1 MDSQGYAQALV
12 APFGPKLPL
21 PELVVALNR
30 VYHRF
35 EAHSYDTSHGEIFAQ
50 LPALWERMG
59 AAAREGAP
67 ERGWR
72 ILDFGCGTGFE
83 AEQILRVFGAGAI
96 ASLVCHDPSPEMLSR
111 CRDRL
116 AGSGAAIAFSE
127 TPPQEAHFDLVL
139 TNSLIHHLP
148 SIPAFCRDVRGW
160 LRGGGVWI
168 AGHEPNPGYYL
179 NPECLALARW
189 LHRRQRLRK
198 AADPARWVE
207 LVRRRLGL
215 CPTIA
220 ERAAEAAWRE
230 GLFQRRPA
238 RVTVERLVDFGV
250 PHSEQE
256 ALAGRGISLEAIGSA
271 LGTGA
276 ELVWSESYNFM
287 GAFFEPDPPRAVAAR
302 VDRLAAKHPECGAH
316 VAAVWRVAP
325 SAAGDLPPRAESL
338 R

>member
-1 MDSQGYAQALV
+1 MDSHGYAQALV
-12 APFGPKLPL
+12 EPFGPRLPL

-30 VYHRF
+30 IYHRF
-35 EAHSYDTSHGEIFAQ
+35 EAQTYDASHDEIFAQ

-59 AAAREGAP
+59 AVARAIAP
-67 ERGWR
+67 ARRWR

-83 AEQILRVFGAGAI
+83 AGQILRVLGAGSI
-96 ASLVCHDPSPEMLSR
+96 ASLMCHDPSPEMLAR
-111 CRDRL
+111 CRERL
-116 AGSGAAIAFSE
+116 AASGANVAFSE
-127 TPPQEAHFDLVL
+127 TPPQEEQFDLVL

-148 SIPAFCRDVRGW
+148 SVAAFCRQVRTW
-160 LRGGGVWI
+160 LRGGGAWI
-168 AGHEPNPGYYL
+168 AGHEPNRACYL
-179 NPECLALARW
+179 NPECVALARW
-189 LHRRQRLRK
+189 LQRRQRLRK
-198 AADPARWVE
+198 AASPAMWLE
-207 LVRRRLGL
+207 LVQRRLGL
-215 CPTIA
+215 RPTVA
-220 ERAAEAAWRE
+220 ERAAEAAVRE
-230 GLFQRRPA
+230 GLFERRPA
-238 RVTVERLVDFGV
+238 RVAVERLVDFGV

-256 ALAGRGISLEAIGSA
+256 ALAGRGISLEAVGDA
-271 LGTGA
+271 LGAGA